1 MNELSDYEIQ
11 RLKNIEYNKSVLRS
25 LEIPGLVDDLVRAK
39 PVVTKRAQGVKRKRN
54 YSGKKNKES
63 VGNSSDVALD
73 RRFNGYLTRSKR
85 SRLAKIE
92 VNIQKYLEESV

>member
-1 MNELSDYEIQ
+1 M
-11 RLKNIEYNKSVLRS
+11 RPKSVT
-25 LEIPGLVDDLVRAK
+25 E
-39 PVVTKRAQGVKRKRN
+39 RAQGVKRKRN

-63 VGNSSDVALD
+63 VANSSGVALD

-92 VNIQKYLEESV
+92 VNIHKFIRVNIGILYLSI